1 MLFGCCYVSPTDTAG
16 HTALCW
22 VNEEDHARVM
32 AMEDGGNIRS
42 VFARFCALAEAI
54 KKCVISNGSKLMW
67 NEKLGFMGT
76 CPSNL
81 GTGLRASVM
90 IVLPEFNKLMETVKD
105 KGAIIYI
112 SRVFKSYLLLI

>member
-1 MLFGCCYVSPTDTAG
+1 MLIDFYTYFIDVDN

-42 VFARFCALAEAI
+42 VFARFCALSEAI
-54 KKCVISNGSKLMW
+54 KKCVVANGSKIMW
-67 NEKLGFMGT
+67 SKKLGFMGT

-90 IVLPEFNKLMETVKD
+90 VILPEFNKLMDSHNSED
-105 KGAIIYI
+105 KGVVL
-112 SRVFKSYLLLI
+112 SKCSTL